1 MRYCQNKNSD
11 KMKTTLEIFSFVLLF
26 LCIVAILV
34 CGVLLVKNNSEQSVI
49 KHEIQLS
56 VVPDTLGM
64 LPKDVY
70 VVVDS
75 LQEYIKTSEQ
85 RIADKYEYFLEQK
98 KDENVLFSVGSLFGG
113 IFISILGFFGYKSF
127 KDIETKAE
135 ERASDIASKSAEE
148 HLKNN
153 LPQYVSGKLPSITNE
168 LTNTVCAMVQERLG
182 SEISAEMEV
191 VKEEIELLKMYVN
204 EQNNSNHDHI
214 EQGEAD
220 NLFG

>member
-1 MRYCQNKNSD
+1 
-11 KMKTTLEIFSFVLLF
+11 MKTTLEIFSFVLLF

-34 CGVLLVKNNSEQSVI
+34 CGVLLVKNNLEQSVI

-64 LPKDVY
+64 LPKDLY

-75 LQEYIKTSEQ
+75 LQEYIQMTEQ

-98 KDENVLFSVGSLFGG
+98 EDENVLFSVGSLFGG

-135 ERASDIASKSAEE
+135 EKASDIASKSAEE

-153 LPQYVSGKLPSITNE
+153 LPQYVNGKLTSMTSE
-168 LTNTVCAMVQERLG
+168 LTNTVCAMVQERME
-182 SEISAEMEV
+182 SEISVAMEE
-191 VKEEIELLKMYVN
+191 VKEDVELLKIYIN
-204 EQNNSNHDHI
+204 EQNNSNQNHV